1 MVKEKYDRTELEIIQ
16 FQTGDV
22 ITTSNIPYE
31 DDETEIMR
39 P

>member
-22 ITTSNIPYE
+22 ITTSDPLKE
-31 DDETEIMR
+31 DDETELIK
-39 P
+39 

>member
-1 MVKEKYDRTELEIIQ
+1 MKESYERTELEVLK
-16 FQTGDV
+16 FQTDDV

-31 DDETEIMR
+31 DDETEIVK